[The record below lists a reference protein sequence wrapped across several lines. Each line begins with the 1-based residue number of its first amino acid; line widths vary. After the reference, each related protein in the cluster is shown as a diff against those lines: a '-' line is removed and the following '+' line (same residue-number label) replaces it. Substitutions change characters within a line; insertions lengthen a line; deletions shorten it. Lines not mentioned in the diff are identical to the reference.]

1 LNPLGV
7 TLKQNSKIRAFH
19 QSCAGIGAIAAI
31 LLLASCTPKQQTVR
45 CNPPAADS
53 KNSQGI
59 TKTSDIQLSLLIDGT
74 PSMEG
79 YVKNSNS
86 NYLKT
91 FQLLD
96 SASSTGWSSNQTN
109 ITYFR
114 FGSKKQTINRETFLR
129 AQLPGFY
136 QGGAEFNVSRIDTV
150 LTPPKANTLNIIVT
164 DLYQKDADV
173 QLVQNILK
181 KEYLEA
187 GYAIGVLAIKS
198 EFNGTIYDVGLSGQS
213 FAYSTAGKAATAFH
227 PFYVMVLGSYG
238 NVQHFFEQLNR
249 SGLTSVP
256 HQFMIFYPQ
265 LVAKAGVLNPEILK
279 KDLPK
284 GINPTKSLNDGRV
297 VLRRE
302 AQDPVQFFSIDK
314 SLNQPIANQIAYE
327 PLPNVLPVQS
337 GAIALNTTS
346 QQFQSKTK
354 GFQAFQTEAVTL
366 SDWKIEPKTIRFQ
379 TLIQAAKLDKGIYQ
393 IIFDALPLELQEP
406 NWWSLWNANEGS
418 LDGSKTNNLLSFL
431 RGLRLSTTE
440 LVKQQKTAIA
450 RICYGIQRK

>member
-7 TLKQNSKIRAFH
+7 ILKQYSKTLTFSK
-19 QSCAGIGAIAAI
+19 SCAGIGAIAAI
-31 LLLASCTPKQQTVR
+31 LLLASCTPNQQTIR
-45 CNPPAADS
+45 CQPPATDP
-53 KNSQGI
+53 KNNQGI
-59 TKTSDIQLSLLIDGT
+59 TKTNDIQLSLLIDGT

-79 YVKNSNS
+79 YVKNQNS
-86 NYLKT
+86 QYLKT
-91 FQLLD
+91 LQLLD
-96 SASSTGWSSNQTN
+96 SASSTGWSGNQTN
-109 ITYFR
+109 VTYFR
-114 FGSKKQTINRETFLR
+114 FGSTKQTINRETFLR

-136 QGGAEFNVSRIDTV
+136 QGGADFNVSRIDTV
-150 LTPPKANTLNIIVT
+150 LSPPKANTLNVIVT

-213 FAYSTAGKAATAFH
+213 FAYSTTGKAATTFH

-238 NVQHFFEQLNR
+238 NVQHFFEQLSR

-256 HQFMIFYPQ
+256 YQMIIFYPQ
-265 LVAKAGVLNPEILK
+265 LVAKAGVLTSEMLK

-297 VLRRE
+297 VLRKE
-302 AQDPVQFFSIDK
+302 AQDPVQFFAIDK
-314 SLNQPIANQIAYE
+314 SLNQPISNQIAYE
-327 PLPNVLPVQS
+327 PLPHVLPAAS
-337 GAIALNTTS
+337 GEIALNVTS
-346 QQFQSKTK
+346 QKFQSKTK
-354 GFQAFQTEAVTL
+354 GFQPFQTEAVTL
-366 SDWKIEPKTIRFQ
+366 SNWKVEPKNIQFQ
-379 TLIQAAKLDKGIYQ
+379 TLIQPAKLDKGIYQ
-393 IIFDALPLELQEP
+393 FTFDVLPLELQEP
-406 NWWSLWNANEGS
+406 NWWSTWTANEGS

-450 RICYGIQRK
+450 RLCYGIQRK